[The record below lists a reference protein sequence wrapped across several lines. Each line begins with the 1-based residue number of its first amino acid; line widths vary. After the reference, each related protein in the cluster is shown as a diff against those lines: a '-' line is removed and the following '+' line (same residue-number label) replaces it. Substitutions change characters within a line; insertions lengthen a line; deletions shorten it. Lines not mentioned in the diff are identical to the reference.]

1 MTHDASPRPRTGFAS
16 TRGFS
21 VLELLVVVGI
31 VAVLAAIA
39 VGVTPGVLNAAKGS
53 SGVQQLESFLKRHR
67 EMAISRRRNI
77 EIRFDPA
84 QPSIVQSFERPVP
97 PDPSAPTLLETM
109 TFEGGIEFIKFDEIA
124 ADTPDGFGN
133 AEAITLG
140 GDAPVLFT
148 SEGVFVDVNGDPI
161 NATLLTGVENEPLT
175 ANALTILGTT
185 ATLRVWRHDGG
196 RWVH

>member
-16 TRGFS
+16 THGFS

-31 VAVLAAIA
+31 VAVLAAVA
-39 VGVTPGVLNAAKGS
+39 VGVTPGVLNSAKGS
-53 SGVQQLESFLKRHR
+53 SGMQQLESFLKRHR

-77 EIRFDPA
+77 EIRFEP
-84 QPSIVQSFERPVP
+84 PNVVRSLELPVP

-109 TFEGGIEFIKFDEIA
+109 IFEGGIEFVKFDDIP

-133 AEAITLG
+133 ADAINLG
-140 GDAPVLFT
+140 GGTPVLFT

-161 NATLLTGVENEPLT
+161 NATLLTGVEDEPLT

-185 ATLRVWRHDGG
+185 ATMRVWRHDGG